1 LDETEEEIIEEAKSV
16 TQEPLEVKIVQEKKV
31 KEYDNLDHDDE
42 EYIEG
47 YITDEEIKDFDN
59 EK

>member
-1 LDETEEEIIEEAKSV
+1 MDETEEEIIEEAKSV